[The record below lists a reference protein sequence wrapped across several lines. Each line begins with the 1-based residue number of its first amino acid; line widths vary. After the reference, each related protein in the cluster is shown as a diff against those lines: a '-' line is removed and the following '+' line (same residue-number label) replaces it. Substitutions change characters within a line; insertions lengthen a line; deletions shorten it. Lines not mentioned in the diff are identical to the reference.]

1 MSGCC
6 IGWPYVFAAA
16 GEDCTPEWRRNRAR
30 HSNEKY
36 AKAIVD
42 NCPVLSGKQ
51 ATCAGCKWAGVLC
64 FDCRGFTRWLLEQ
77 VGVPLFGETVTTQWE
92 TASNWAAKG
101 NIDTLPHGLVCN
113 VFRPGH
119 TGMYLGNGSVRHC
132 GGRKG
137 QVVEEALPG
146 NPKWER
152 WGIPAGLYTND
163 ELRKA
168 GVIVSEEKNIPTLR
182 KGARG
187 DNVEELQALFNAKY
201 GFSLD
206 VDGVFG
212 DKTVQAVKAFQT
224 AHGLKADGIVG
235 PKTWEALGVAS
246 PLSSR
251 AERSEV
257 EGPPSVDEASEEPP
271 SADCVP
277 VPRLKLLEM
286 QAALADALNI
296 ITNALE
302 EST

>member
-1 MSGCC
+1 M
-6 IGWPYVFAAA
+6 
-16 GEDCTPEWRRNRAR
+16 
-30 HSNEKY
+30 
-36 AKAIVD
+36 D